1 MKNLKSPHY
10 LLCLLIHTRTLR
22 AASNQNGYA
31 MLITS
36 ILAILVFSLLSV
48 YLFST
53 DLYKSVASQ
62 VVDSGTTFY
71 AAESAL
77 NKRANIT
84 RQRFEAYQLP
94 TGQSPTGNTTYEQML
109 SCISGDPARIGNGDL
124 GCVTPGAVQST
135 SVTESDGSIKYKE
148 SAVKLNDNSFLEYR
162 KSNDNIKYKTYTFL
176 RDVTKYDPA
185 NPGQVFTSVVGASEP
200 FAGLNMLDYRYRVYA
215 SSAKEVNNGSNPKD
229 IAAQTMLQMEFSNRL
244 IPIFQFAAFYEK
256 DMEITS
262 SSAMNIGGPIHSNG
276 ALRLAPGG
284 ILTLNNKATA
294 ASGIFKGL
302 QYQATFGG
310 TTPGKSIAL
319 ANGSS
324 IDVSNAWNTSG
335 INAPVTAA
343 QITASDKQ
351 LIPDAQKLELPDAG
365 DLNRNGIYAQKSD
378 FSVDFTPLN
387 ANRPFTA
394 KALGRDLTTAEL
406 QSLRQP
412 VLAILNA
419 RNGDNKAGERVT
431 LCPSFYASETEVPT
445 PTPALTPVQQ
455 GNLRSAMQAE
465 MLAWIQANPSSP
477 TAYSS
482 LNVIPSSGVRTSLQ
496 NRSGITIG
504 SWTWHQMAKLTGD
517 CWLPAPMKRL
527 DNQPDRREV
536 TANVVRNITILQA
549 DIKSLAV
556 WNRDGQTL
564 NGTVLS
570 AVNNPLYVRAAA
582 DTSTLADAATGY
594 TMGEMAL
601 GSIDNTEG
609 GMVWHFS
616 VDKCSGSGNNTKVN
630 CYPAGQSIYGFG
642 FTNGK
647 RLPGALSLVTDQA
660 AYVQGDFNDARN
672 FSGTGTLI
680 STVPAWVPGSRIA
693 MQKKPA
699 AIMADTIAVLSNSCL
714 DPSRTS
720 NQFLNCFSLNG
731 TTIRSGSSTGIN
743 AAFLSRTD
751 DTVVSGTTM
760 VRNSGGL
767 NNYMRMI
774 ELWGNNV
781 LTYNG
786 SLVSLGA
793 PVEFSGKYLPGI
805 TGGTNTNT
813 PSGANYYYYT
823 IPTRNFSYDKS
834 FNNMAE
840 LPPMTPRAIYLKQK
854 VFKRDYDASDR
865 AK

>member
-10 LLCLLIHTRTLR
+10 LLCLLIHTGTLR

-48 YLFST
+48 YLFSAN
-53 DLYKSVASQ
+53 LYKSVASQ

-71 AAESAL
+71 AAEAAL

-84 RQRFEAYQLP
+84 RQRFETYQLP
-94 TGQSPTGNTTYEQML
+94 VGQAPTGNTVYEQML
-109 SCISGDPARIGNGDL
+109 SCISGDLARIGSGDL

-135 SVTESDGSIKYKE
+135 SVTESDGTIKYKE
-148 SAVKLNDNSFLEYR
+148 SVIESSGDGLSEYR
-162 KSNDNIKYKTYTFL
+162 KSNDNVKYKTYTFL
-176 RDVTKYDPA
+176 RDVTNYDPA
-185 NPGQVFTSVVGASEP
+185 NPGQVFTTVVGASEP

-244 IPIFQFAAFYEK
+244 IPIFQFAAFYQN

-276 ALRLAPGG
+276 ALRLVPGG
-284 ILTLNNKATA
+284 ILTLNNRATA
-294 ASGIFKGL
+294 ANGIFKGL
-302 QYQATFGG
+302 QYEAAHGG
-310 TTPGKSIAL
+310 TSPGQSIAL

-324 IDVSNAWNTSG
+324 IDVSNAWSTSG
-335 INAPVTAA
+335 INVAVTAA
-343 QITASDKQ
+343 QITASANQ
-351 LIPDAQKLELPDAG
+351 LIPNVQRLELPDAG

-378 FSVDFTPLN
+378 LKVDFTPLDT
-387 ANRPFTA
+387 NRPFTV

-419 RNGDNKAGERVT
+419 RNGDNKVGETVA
-431 LCPSFYASETEVPT
+431 LCPSTAVAATTPT
-445 PTPALTPVQQ
+445 PTPALTPTQQ
-455 GNLRSAMQAE
+455 QNLRSAMQAE
-465 MLAWIQANPSSP
+465 MLAWIQAYPSSP
-477 TAYSS
+477 TSYSF
-482 LNVIPSSGVRTSLQ
+482 LDAVPSSAVRTSLQ
-496 NRSGITIG
+496 NRSGVTID

-517 CWLPAPMKRL
+517 CWLPAPMKQL

-536 TANVVRNITILQA
+536 TANVVRNMTILQSN
-549 DIKSLAV
+549 IKSLAL
-556 WNRDGQTL
+556 WNRDGQVL
-564 NGTVLS
+564 NGTILS
-570 AVNNPLYVRAAA
+570 AVSNPLYVREAA
-582 DTSTLADAATGY
+582 DTSTLANAATGY

-601 GSIDNTEG
+601 GSVDNTEG

-630 CYPAGQSIYGFG
+630 CYAAGESIYGFG
-642 FTNGK
+642 FMGGK

-660 AYVQGDFNDARN
+660 AYVQGDFNDARD
-672 FSGTGTLI
+672 FSGTNTLI

-693 MQKKPA
+693 MQKRPS

-714 DPSRTS
+714 NND
-720 NQFLNCFSLNG
+720 QVLNCFSLVG
-731 TTIRSGSSTGIN
+731 GAIPSGSSTGIN

-751 DTVVSGTTM
+751 NTVVSGTNL

-774 ELWGNNV
+774 ELWDYNV

-793 PVEFSGKYLPGI
+793 PVEFSGRYLSARN
-805 TGGTNTNT
+805 GGTNTDN
-813 PSGANYYYYT
+813 PSGGGYYYYM
-823 IPTRNFSYDKS
+823 IPTRNFSYDTS
-834 FNNMAE
+834 FNNMAG

-865 AK
+865 AR